1 MQKILNFKKGVP
13 FKKNK
18 RFHSWAM
25 KLKTLLVFCCFSL
38 IAFGQFTLSEGY
50 FTGKNIHQ
58 KDIDDF
64 FSSKQNTQQELLS
77 LDFEY
82 VDSILV
88 LPNFKNLEILSI
100 ESQVLKK
107 LIFVDTLPLLAII
120 DLNTPSLESITTVAV
135 PELFQLSLK
144 ANLKTLPSFICEANN
159 LNHVSIENYTSVSE
173 PQCWEERIENQFE
186 YSTLE
191 IYDHYEGELI
201 YESNS
206 ADFESMEDDYEDYD
220 IELEGYDKKMLRRVT
235 IFRRSIGFF
244 FSGLLFLIWKS

>member
-1 MQKILNFKKGVP
+1 
-13 FKKNK
+13 
-18 RFHSWAM
+18 M

-107 LIFVDTLPLLAII
+107 LIFVDSLPLLAII
-120 DLNTPSLESITTVAV
+120 DLNTPSLDSITTVAV

-191 IYDHYEGELI
+191 IYDHFEGELI

-206 ADFESMEDDYEDYD
+206 ADFEFMGADDEDYD

-244 FSGLLFLIWKS
+244 FSGLLFLIWKSWLK

>member
-1 MQKILNFKKGVP
+1 MLLFADRFRASLPCRKVISRAKISIKKTSTIFFLV
-13 FKKNK
+13 NK
-18 RFHSWAM
+18 IPNKSW
-25 KLKTLLVFCCFSL
+25 
-38 IAFGQFTLSEGY
+38 
-50 FTGKNIHQ
+50 
-58 KDIDDF
+58 
-64 FSSKQNTQQELLS
+64 LS

-120 DLNTPSLESITTVAV
+120 DLNTPSLDSITTVAV
-135 PELFQLSLK
+135 PELYQLSLK

-201 YESNS
+201 GMK
-206 ADFESMEDDYEDYD
+206 AIQPGF
-220 IELEGYDKKMLRRVT
+220 RVYG
-235 IFRRSIGFF
+235 R
-244 FSGLLFLIWKS
+244 

>member
-1 MQKILNFKKGVP
+1 MT
-13 FKKNK
+13 
-18 RFHSWAM
+18 FHY
-25 KLKTLLVFCCFSL
+25 LLIFCCLSL
-38 IAFGQFTLSEGY
+38 TSFGQFTLSESY

-64 FSSKQNTQQELLS
+64 FSSKQYTERELLN

-100 ESQVLKK
+100 ESQVLKT
-107 LIFVDTLPLLAII
+107 LIFVDSLPILAII
-120 DLNTPSLESITTVAV
+120 DLNTPSLDSITTVAV

-144 ANLKTLPSFICEANN
+144 ANLKTFPSFICEANK

-173 PQCWEERIENQFE
+173 PQCWEERIQNHQFE

-191 IYDHYEGELI
+191 IYDHYQGELI

-206 ADFESMEDDYEDYD
+206 ADFESMEDDYD
-220 IELEGYDKKMLRRVT
+220 IELEGYGNKLQRR
-235 IFRRSIGFF
+235 INIARRSAGIL